1 MKILEIVAGYPDLN
15 GGKASSFIHTRNLY
29 YIQHGITPIVL
40 NFRTDTDYVIDGV
53 QVICLKTF
61 HEKYTKGGGTLPFLQ
76 ATPPMCGS
84 ITAFYSSMKRCFRIS
99 YSFFTGTR
107 CCVSMS
113 VTQNRMIICGNAQC
127 RVHGCRMYMTVLN

>member
-61 HEKYTKGGGTLPFLQ
+61 REKYTRGGVLYRSCKPRLQCAGALPLF
-76 ATPPMCGS
+76 
-84 ITAFYSSMKRCFRIS
+84 TA
-99 YSFFTGTR
+99 
-107 CCVSMS
+107 V
-113 VTQNRMIICGNAQC
+113 
-127 RVHGCRMYMTVLN
+127 